1 MRHQI
6 YGRKLGR
13 SSDQR
18 KALFK
23 SLTTELFKHERIE
36 TTEAKAKA
44 VRGQAEKLI
53 SLARKGDL
61 ASRRLV
67 YAALTSKDVA
77 KKLVDEIAPDYKG
90 RNGGYTRMYK
100 LGPRKGDAAS
110 MVLLELVDVA
120 SEPASAA

>member
-1 MRHQI
+1 VRHQI

-13 SSDQR
+13 SSGQR
-18 KALFK
+18 QALFK
-23 SLTTELFKHERIE
+23 GLMTELFKHERIE

-67 YAALTSKDVA
+67 YASLVSKDVA

-90 RNGGYTRMYK
+90 RKGGYTRMYK
-100 LGPRKGDAAS
+100 LGRRKGDAAPL
-110 MVLLELVDVA
+110 VLLELIDVG
-120 SEPASAA
+120 SESAPAA